1 MKNFLVQLLI
11 TAAAVILAAKVLP
24 GIAVDRF
31 RTALLVA
38 LVLSALN
45 FFVKP
50 LIILLTLPVTIFT
63 FGLFLFIINAAM
75 IVLAGRLVTGFRV
88 DSLGW
93 GLLFSL
99 VLSFITYVLELI
111 IEPDYKKNN
120 RDGTGL

>member
-24 GIAVDRF
+24 GIGVDRF

-63 FGLFLFIINAAM
+63 FGLFLFVINAAM
-75 IVLAGRLVTGFRV
+75 IVLAGKLVPGFRV
-88 DSLGW
+88 NSLGW

-111 IEPDYKKNN
+111 IEPDYKKKN
-120 RDGTGL
+120 RDATGS